1 MESLSNF
8 INEALSKSEF
18 MDIIDKYDDARKLD
32 NLDTYYDDLI
42 IGFSRRKEINDVVVK
57 SIGKGPYY
65 VVGMDDWADLWD
77 KKGITNILK
86 KAGITRIPHW
96 VPDPNDMYSDGTK
109 TYGFVDTTK
118 INNYYKNAGKK
129 DQGTVWQKD
138 DIRNALETNKMLKEL
153 GLTKELDDKL
163 KQMTTAFDF
172 KPIEF
177 KKDVRASKA
186 AAARKDAWGSWHGGG
201 MGKLDIV
208 PNILLINGK
217 LIKILTMGVE
227 GSAGSA
233 GIYTLIIPA
242 SEIENIED

>member
-1 MESLSNF
+1 MKSLTNF

-18 MDIIDKYDDARKLD
+18 MDIIDKYDDAKKLN
-32 NLDTYYDDLI
+32 NLDSYYDDLI
-42 IGFSRRKEINDVVVK
+42 IGFSRREEINNVVVK

-65 VVGMDDWADLWD
+65 VVGMDNWVDLWD
-77 KKGITNILK
+77 KKGINKILD
-86 KAGITRIPHW
+86 KAGITRLPHW
-96 VPDPNDMYSDGTK
+96 VKDASKTYSEGTK

-118 INNYYKNAGKK
+118 INDYYHKTEDDNITWKK
-129 DQGTVWQKD
+129 H
-138 DIRNALETNKMLKEL
+138 DIKNALETNKKLKEL

-163 KQMTTAFDF
+163 KQMTSAFDF
-172 KPIEF
+172 KPIKFERE
-177 KKDVRASKA
+177 VTASRA
-186 AAARKDAWGSWHGGG
+186 AAARKDASGNYYGGG
-201 MGKLDIV
+201 TGKLDIV

-242 SEIENIED
+242 SEIENIKD

>member
-1 MESLSNF
+1 MESLTNF
-8 INEALSKSEF
+8 INEALNKSEF
-18 MDIIDKYDDARKLD
+18 MNIIDKYDDARKLD
-32 NLDTYYDDLI
+32 DLSVYYDDLAI
-42 IGFSRRKEINDVVVK
+42 AKSRRKEVNDVVVK

-96 VPDPNDMYSDGTK
+96 VQNSNGEYSEGTK

-118 INNYYKNAGKK
+118 INAYYKNRK
-129 DQGTVWQKD
+129 DKGTVWQKD

-186 AAARKDAWGSWHGGG
+186 AAARKDAWGSWYGGG

>member
-1 MESLSNF
+1 MESLANF
-8 INEALSKSEF
+8 INEALNKSEF

-96 VPDPNDMYSDGTK
+96 VQNSNGEYSEGTK

-118 INNYYKNAGKK
+118 INAYYKNRK
-129 DQGTVWQKD
+129 DKGTVWQKD
-138 DIRNALETNKMLKEL
+138 DIRNALETNKKLKEL

-163 KQMTTAFDF
+163 KQMTSAFDF
-172 KPIEF
+172 KPIKLESE
-177 KKDVRASKA
+177 VIASRA
-186 AAARKDAWGSWHGGG
+186 AAARKDASGNYYGGG
-201 MGKLDIV
+201 TGKLDIV

-217 LIKILTMGVE
+217 LIKILTMSVKGDT
-227 GSAGSA
+227 GSA

-242 SEIENIED
+242 SEIENIKD

>member
-1 MESLSNF
+1 MESLANF
-8 INEALSKSEF
+8 INEALNKSEF

-65 VVGMDDWADLWD
+65 VVGMDNWVDLWD
-77 KKGITNILK
+77 KKGITNILN
-86 KAGITRIPHW
+86 KAGITRLPHW
-96 VPDPNDMYSDGTK
+96 VKDASKTYSDGTK

-118 INNYYKNAGKK
+118 INDYYHKTEDDNITWKK
-129 DQGTVWQKD
+129 H
-138 DIRNALETNKMLKEL
+138 DIKNALETNKKLKEL

-163 KQMTTAFDF
+163 KQMTSAFDF
-172 KPIEF
+172 KPIKLESE
-177 KKDVRASKA
+177 VIASRA
-186 AAARKDAWGSWHGGG
+186 AAARKDASGNYYGGG
-201 MGKLDIV
+201 TGKLDIV

-217 LIKILTMGVE
+217 LIKILTMSVKGDT
-227 GSAGSA
+227 GSA

-242 SEIENIED
+242 SEIDNIKD

>member
-1 MESLSNF
+1 MESLANF
-8 INEALSKSEF
+8 INEALNKSEF

-65 VVGMDDWADLWD
+65 VVGMDNWVDLWD
-77 KKGITNILK
+77 KKGITNILN
-86 KAGITRIPHW
+86 KAGITRLPHW
-96 VPDPNDMYSDGTK
+96 VKDASKTYSEGTK

-118 INNYYKNAGKK
+118 INDYYHKTEDDNITWKK
-129 DQGTVWQKD
+129 H
-138 DIRNALETNKMLKEL
+138 DIKNALETNKKLKEL

-163 KQMTTAFDF
+163 KQMTSAFDF

-177 KKDVRASKA
+177 ESEIIASRA
-186 AAARKDAWGSWHGGG
+186 AAARKDASGNYYGGG
-201 MGKLDIV
+201 TGKLDIV

-217 LIKILTMGVE
+217 LIKILTMSVKGDT
-227 GSAGSA
+227 GSA

-242 SEIENIED
+242 SEIENIKD

>member
-1 MESLSNF
+1 MESLTNF
-8 INEALSKSEF
+8 INEALNKSEF

-32 NLDTYYDDLI
+32 NLSVYYDDLAI
-42 IGFSRRKEINDVVVK
+42 AKSRRKEVNDVVVK

-96 VPDPNDMYSDGTK
+96 VQNSNGEYSEGTK

-118 INNYYKNAGKK
+118 INAYYKNRK
-129 DQGTVWQKD
+129 DKGTVWQKD

-242 SEIENIED
+242 SEIENIKD

>member
-1 MESLSNF
+1 MKSLTNF

-18 MDIIDKYDDARKLD
+18 MDIIDKYDDAKKLN
-32 NLDTYYDDLI
+32 NLDSYYDDLI
-42 IGFSRRKEINDVVVK
+42 IGFSHREEINNVVVK

-65 VVGMDDWADLWD
+65 VVGMDNWVDLWD
-77 KKGITNILK
+77 KKGITNILN
-86 KAGITRIPHW
+86 KAGITRLPHW
-96 VPDPNDMYSDGTK
+96 VKDASKTYSEGTK

-118 INNYYKNAGKK
+118 INDYYHKTEDDNITWKK
-129 DQGTVWQKD
+129 H
-138 DIRNALETNKMLKEL
+138 DIKNALETNKKLKEL

-163 KQMTTAFDF
+163 KQMTSAFDF
-172 KPIEF
+172 KPIKLERE
-177 KKDVRASKA
+177 VIASRA
-186 AAARKDAWGSWHGGG
+186 AAARKDASGNYYGGG
-201 MGKLDIV
+201 TGKLDIV

-242 SEIENIED
+242 SEIENIKD

>member
-1 MESLSNF
+1 
-8 INEALSKSEF
+8 
-18 MDIIDKYDDARKLD
+18 
-32 NLDTYYDDLI
+32 
-42 IGFSRRKEINDVVVK
+42 
-57 SIGKGPYY
+57 
-65 VVGMDDWADLWD
+65 
-77 KKGITNILK
+77 
-86 KAGITRIPHW
+86 
-96 VPDPNDMYSDGTK
+96 
-109 TYGFVDTTK
+109 
-118 INNYYKNAGKK
+118 
-129 DQGTVWQKD
+129 
-138 DIRNALETNKMLKEL
+138 MLKEL

-177 KKDVRASKA
+177 KKDVKASKA
-186 AAARKDAWGSWHGGG
+186 AAARKDVWGSWHGEG

>member
-1 MESLSNF
+1 MESLTNF
-8 INEALSKSEF
+8 INEALNKSEF

-32 NLDTYYDDLI
+32 DLSVYYDDLAI
-42 IGFSRRKEINDVVVK
+42 AKSRRKEVNDVVVK

-86 KAGITRIPHW
+86 RAGITRIPHW
-96 VPDPNDMYSDGTK
+96 VQNSNGEYSEGTK

-118 INNYYKNAGKK
+118 INAYYKNRK
-129 DQGTVWQKD
+129 DKGTVWQKD

-177 KKDVRASKA
+177 KKDVKASKA
-186 AAARKDAWGSWHGGG
+186 AAARKDAWGSWYGGG

>member
-1 MESLSNF
+1 MKSLTNF

-18 MDIIDKYDDARKLD
+18 MDIIDKYDDAKKLN
-32 NLDTYYDDLI
+32 NLDSYYDDLI
-42 IGFSRRKEINDVVVK
+42 IGFSHREEINNVVVK

-65 VVGMDDWADLWD
+65 VVGMDNWVDLWD
-77 KKGITNILK
+77 KKGITNILN
-86 KAGITRIPHW
+86 KAGITRLPHW
-96 VPDPNDMYSDGTK
+96 VKDASKTYSEGTK

-118 INNYYKNAGKK
+118 INDYYHKTEDDNITWKK
-129 DQGTVWQKD
+129 HDIKD
-138 DIRNALETNKMLKEL
+138 ALETNKKLKEL

-163 KQMTTAFDF
+163 KQMTSAFDF
-172 KPIEF
+172 KPIKLERE
-177 KKDVRASKA
+177 VIASRA
-186 AAARKDAWGSWHGGG
+186 AAARKDASGNYYGGG
-201 MGKLDIV
+201 TGKLDIV

-242 SEIENIED
+242 SEIENIKD